1 MSRYHGNEASNSV
14 LTIQKY
20 KEEGRKLSMVTCY
33 DASFAR
39 LVEHSGIDMVL
50 VGDSL
55 GNVIMGHEDTTEVT
69 MSHMLHHSRA
79 VSRVLRKPLL
89 CVDMPFLSYQIS
101 PEQALEN
108 AGRLV
113 QEGGA
118 QCVKLEGGR
127 SITPQVRKL
136 VQAGIPVMG
145 HLGLTPQKINTLG
158 GYRIQGRE
166 EVQKQELIADAK
178 ALEDAGVFALVL
190 ELVPSELA
198 KSITKSL
205 SIPTIGIG
213 AGQSCDGQV
222 LVLQDLLGFDE
233 RFEPRFL
240 KKYANLGPLVSQ
252 ALTRFDQEVKDGV
265 FPSAEHS
272 FS

>member
-1 MSRYHGNEASNSV
+1 MSRHHGKEASNSV
-14 LTIQKY
+14 ITIQKA
-20 KEEGRKLSMVTCY
+20 KHEGRKLSMVTCY

-39 LVEHSGIDMVL
+39 LVDRSGIDIVL

-55 GNVIMGHEDTTEVT
+55 GNVIMGHEDTTQVT
-69 MSHMLHHSRA
+69 MNDMLHHSKA

-101 PEQALEN
+101 PEQALDN
-108 AGRLV
+108 AGRLI
-113 QEGGA
+113 QQGGA

-127 SITPQVRKL
+127 NLVPQVKKL

-166 EVQKQELIADAK
+166 EEQQKELIADAK

-198 KSITKSL
+198 KTVTDTL

-213 AGQSCDGQV
+213 AGGHCDGQV

-233 RFEPRFL
+233 GFEPKFL
-240 KKYANLGPLVSQ
+240 KKYANLG
-252 ALTRFDQEVKDGV
+252 ALISESLARFDQEVKDGV
-265 FPSAEHS
+265 FPSADHS
-272 FS
+272 FL